1 MGIFPR
7 NEKYFDQLN
16 AFVAHIHK
24 GAALFVRLFEDFA
37 QNAAYAEQI
46 KEIERECDQHSAAII
61 ERLNTS
67 FITPLDREDI
77 YTLAT
82 ELDDIMDMI
91 NEMARLTVLYRVKAG
106 TPAAT
111 DLARMLQEAVAELE
125 RAFAGLKSRENVR
138 PHIDRIRD
146 LEEQGDRVS
155 QDAIQRLFT
164 HEQDPIEIIK
174 WLKIYEEM
182 DTGLDRCK
190 KVAKVLAGIVVKN
203 A

>member
-1 MGIFPR
+1 MGLFPK
-7 NEKYFDQLN
+7 NEQYFDQLN
-16 AFVAHIHK
+16 RFVAHIHK
-24 GAALFVRLFEDFA
+24 GATLFVRLFEDFA
-37 QNAAYAEQI
+37 QNRAYAEQI

-77 YTLAT
+77 YVLAT

-91 NEMARLTVLYRVKAG
+91 NEIARLTVLYGIKDA

-111 DLARMLQEAVAELE
+111 DLARMLEEAVRELE
-125 RAFAGLKSRENVR
+125 QAFAGLRSRQNVR
-138 PHIDRIRD
+138 QHIDKIRH
-146 LEEQGDRVS
+146 LEERSDRLS
-155 QDAIQRLFT
+155 QEAIQRLFAE
-164 HEQDPIEIIK
+164 EQNPVEIIK
-174 WLKIYEEM
+174 WLKMYEELEA
-182 DTGLDRCK
+182 GLDRCK